1 MRLSDRQ
8 ELALALVGTA
18 PVLAFDLETTG
29 LELDAKVVGWAVG
42 HGDRAVYVPVRHAS
56 GNIDNPGRFEASL
69 AAAFQGRTRQGLRT
83 IGFNLGFD
91 LFHAGACGVWPGSPL
106 EDAQINEVLIYE
118 YHRAYDLQS
127 CLERRGFPGKDDQ
140 RLLHELA
147 RRFGGA
153 KTRSV
158 QMRNFWR
165 LPGDGRLAWDYACSD
180 VRGTYALW
188 AVQQAEI
195 SAPDPQGHDLKRIQR
210 LECDLIPHLARMRRK
225 GIRVDQAYAE
235 DAVAR
240 LDERID
246 KSLQNFPQGFS
257 PGSSDQ
263 LHAWMTSQGAAS
275 QYRTHTGKPS
285 YTSKTLEGSAAGQQ
299 VTELR
304 QLLKTKS
311 TFLAPM
317 LGRDRIHPE
326 LKQMSDGE
334 YGVKFGRFSC
344 VGPNLQAFPKRNKAI
359 GQIVRPV
366 IVPDKG
372 MMLYEADYSQ
382 QEPRLYAHFAKCERL
397 LKGYNSKPVI
407 DVHTL
412 ASQLMGIGRDQAKT
426 LGLSI
431 FNGMT
436 PKTLAGRLNVDETEA
451 KRLYNSFF
459 KTFPEIA
466 QFKQDAASVAGQRG
480 YVRTILGRR
489 QHFPE
494 NLSTHVAVS
503 RVIQGSA
510 GDHMKVRLLDICR
523 WVEACGA
530 GLIDI
535 LMSIHDSVIWQA
547 EYGHGTDQLR
557 ALLEDPGDPL
567 FLSTPMPVEIHCGR
581 NWAEA
586 SWPQDYMQAEA
597 A

>member
-1 MRLSDRQ
+1 MQLSDRQ
-8 ELALALVGTA
+8 ELALALVATA

-29 LELDAKVVGWAVG
+29 LEIDAKVVGYAVA
-42 HGDRAVYVPVRHAS
+42 HGDRAVYVPVRHES
-56 GNIDNPGRFEASL
+56 GNVNNPRRFEAAL

-83 IGFNLGFD
+83 VGFNLAFD
-91 LFHAGACGVWPGSPL
+91 LFHAGHYGVWPGAPL
-106 EDAQINEVLIYE
+106 EDAQINEVLVYE
-118 YHRAYDLQS
+118 YHRAYDLQA
-127 CLERRGFPGKDDQ
+127 CLERRGFPGKDDE

-153 KTRSV
+153 KTRRV

-188 AVQQAEI
+188 AVQQHEI
-195 SAPDPQGHDLKRIQR
+195 TAPDSQGHTLARVHR
-210 LECDLIPHLARMRRK
+210 LECDLIPHLARMRCR

-257 PGSSDQ
+257 AGSTDQ
-263 LHAWMTSQGAAS
+263 LHAWMTGQGAAS
-275 QYRTHTGKPS
+275 QYKTNTGKPS
-285 YTSKTLEGSAAGQQ
+285 YTSKTLEGSTAGRQ

-326 LKQMSDGE
+326 LKQMADGE

-344 VGPNLQAFPKRNKAI
+344 IGPNLQAFPKRNKAI

-372 MMLYEADYSQ
+372 MMLQEADYSQ

-436 PKTLAGRLNVDETEA
+436 PKTLAGRLNVDEVEA

-459 KTFPEIA
+459 RAFPEIA
-466 QFKQDAASVAGQRG
+466 QFKDDAASVAGQRG

-510 GDHMKVRLLDICR
+510 GDHMKVRLLEACQ

-535 LMSIHDSVIWQA
+535 LMSIHDSIIWQS
-547 EYGHGTDQLR
+547 EMGHGTTELR
-557 ALLEDPGDPL
+557 AILEDPGDPL
-567 FLSTPMPVEIHCGR
+567 WLSTPMPIEIHCGR
-581 NWAEA
+581 NWGEV
-586 SWPQDYMQAEA
+586 SYPDMYMREA